1 MSWYKQSAT
10 QVSYV
15 KCTSSI
21 HMPGSDQVAALRW
34 VYVVQSDRAPDQLQG
49 EWQHTCQLPPV
60 LKSTCPVVWLET
72 LRLWM
77 NSRVCWVPNQCYV
90 LSILEPIGLYLNLE
104 RCLAFHWSAHEP
116 PAMVKSSSHLG
127 WEKLRG
133 KDSPRSRG
141 STLLA
146 TQRRR
151 RWSNT
156 SVFYHLSLSEKQR
169 KSKGI
174 SI

>member
-15 KCTSSI
+15 KCTSCI
-21 HMPGSDQVAALRW
+21 HMPGSDQVAALPC
-34 VYVVQSDRAPDQLQG
+34 VYVVQSDRAPDQSWG
-49 EWQHTCQLPPV
+49 EWQHTCQFPPV
-60 LKSTCPVVWLET
+60 LKSTCPVVCLET

-77 NSRVCWVPNQCYV
+77 NSRACWVPNQCHV
-90 LSILEPIGLYLNLE
+90 LSILEPLGLYLNLK
-104 RCLAFHWSAHEP
+104 RCLAFHWSAHES
-116 PAMVKSSSHLG
+116 PAMVKLSSHLG

-133 KDSPRSRG
+133 KDSPRSRE
-141 STLLA
+141 SKLLA

-156 SVFYHLSLSEKQR
+156 SVFYHLSLSEKQ
-169 KSKGI
+169 KE
-174 SI
+174 